1 MGLSASKGMARMWA
15 LLPDGTYRTNR
26 TYGSGHMS
34 PIGLVGHICS
44 RSGAGAYAVT
54 PIRPHAL
61 LAPRFYLLAPKT
73 DYCHTDY

>member
-44 RSGAGAYAVT
+44 RCGARPYAVT
-54 PIRPHAL
+54 PTRPPSSWL
-61 LAPRFYLLAPKT
+61 LKLITATLIT
-73 DYCHTDY
+73 DY